1 MIVGLVQC
9 DCLLYS
15 AHSLKDKRSVLLGI
29 LRKATRN
36 HNLAASETD
45 WQDAWQRTSLAFV
58 SVGTS
63 KVRVEQELARAL
75 ALIDGQTEME
85 RTKTTYE
92 WF

>member
-15 AHSLKDKRSVLLGI
+15 AQSLKDKRSVLLSI
-29 LRKATRN
+29 LRKATHS

-45 WQDAWQRTSLAFV
+45 FQDAWQRTSLAFV

-63 KVRVEQELARAL
+63 KVVVEKELTRAL
-75 ALIDGQTEME
+75 QLIDSHPEIE
-85 RTKTTYE
+85 RTQTTYE